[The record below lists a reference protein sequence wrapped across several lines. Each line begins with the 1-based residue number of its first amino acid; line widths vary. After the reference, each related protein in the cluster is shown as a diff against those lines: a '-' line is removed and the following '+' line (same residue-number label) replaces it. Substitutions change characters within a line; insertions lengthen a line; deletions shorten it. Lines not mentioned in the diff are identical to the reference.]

1 MHSMCGLRAIEHKA
15 WGIHIGALPLCD
27 SQGSSVQGQ
36 KNLGN
41 AAAPDQVVASKR
53 TARYTSSPRPRLP
66 AKPALALLHLA
77 ETRLLFAQA
86 DYRRIWAIGGLTGI
100 ARWLEFV
107 ALAIFAYEITHSPE
121 LVALLAVLRMVPY
134 VLLGFPMGALADAVD
149 RTRLMVTAFAIMVAA
164 TTTMLVVTASGLA
177 AYAAAAAI
185 VMVSGAFWTTDMPV
199 RRRLLVDA
207 VKSESAPAALG
218 FDNATQYASRALG
231 PLIGGVAYQALGISG
246 IYALIAISYLACLLL
261 ALRVGVHT
269 DGTAAAGPARK
280 RLGFLLPPRELI
292 LDRRFQVILGVTMV
306 YNLWCWPFIGMV
318 PVIGQKDFA
327 LTPALVGALSA
338 CDGIGGTVGALAV
351 GLLATA
357 RTLLRFY
364 FFGTLVLLLLM
375 VAMAAHLTVAAS
387 VGILL
392 LVGVCAA
399 AFSST
404 QYALVYNM
412 APPEM
417 RGRAA
422 GVLSIFIGSSMIG
435 HWHAGVLFE
444 RLGSVAAMQ
453 VMAIE
458 GLLAM
463 LVLAV
468 LWWRTPP
475 QRTA

>member
-1 MHSMCGLRAIEHKA
+1 
-15 WGIHIGALPLCD
+15 
-27 SQGSSVQGQ
+27 VQGQ
-36 KNLGN
+36 KNFGN
-41 AAAPDQVVASKR
+41 AAAPDRVVASKR

-77 ETRLLFAQA
+77 DTRLLFAQA

-134 VLLGFPMGALADAVD
+134 LLLGFLTGALADVVD
-149 RTRLMVTAFAIMVAA
+149 RKRLMVMAFAIMVAA

-207 VKSESAPAALG
+207 VSSENAPAALG

-231 PLIGGVAYQALGISG
+231 PLIGGVAYQTLGISG
-246 IYALIAISYLACLLL
+246 IYALIAMSYLACLLL

-269 DGTAAAGPARK
+269 PAAAPAAPIRK
-280 RLGFLLPPRELI
+280 GLGFLLPPRELI
-292 LDRRFQVILGVTMV
+292 LDRRFQVVLGVTMV

-338 CDGIGGTVGALAV
+338 CDGIGGTFGALAV
-351 GLLATA
+351 GLLARA
-357 RTLLRFY
+357 RTLFRFY
-364 FFGTLVLLLLM
+364 FFGTLILLLLM
-375 VAMAAHLTVAAS
+375 VAMAAHLSVVTS

-399 AFSST
+399 AFSSA

-422 GVLSIFIGSSMIG
+422 GVLSIFIGSSIVG

-444 RLGSVAAMQ
+444 RLGSIAAMQ

-475 QRTA
+475 QRAA